1 MSFGENINQLI
12 ECSEN
17 PHLQIHPSWE
27 RVRLGDIADILNGAP
42 WKSQYFNSTDGVP
55 VIRIRDVTSGA
66 TNTRYNGPTNDGP
79 WVEPGDLLVGM
90 DGDFNVRRWKSHKGL
105 LNQRVCKI
113 SISKSLY
120 SSRFI
125 EYILPSYLAVIN
137 QATSSVT
144 VKHLSSR
151 TLNDLPIPL
160 PPLTEQRRIV
170 AKLDSLTTRIA
181 RARAELERV
190 PVLIARYKKI
200 LLKRAFTGE
209 LTNKWRLMNGISEI
223 EMTPLSDVCT
233 SITDGDHQAP
243 PRAKYGVPFI
253 TISAMN
259 DGKIDLSKATRFVP
273 SSYLDALKDSRK
285 AKTGDVLFSVT
296 GSIGIPA
303 LVKHECPFVFQRH
316 IAILKPDT
324 GRVSGLFLKLM
335 LQSPD
340 VQAQCAAVA
349 TGTAQLTVPLNRL
362 RNFLIPLPTIA
373 EQIEVIRL
381 VESTCKR
388 LERMHEDYVD
398 ADHLLSKLESS
409 LLAKAFRGELVPQDP
424 DDEPASVLLD
434 RIQAERAAAPKPKR
448 GRKQSTQDMPVPR
461 KRQTEKHG

>member
-1 MSFGENINQLI
+1 MLPQGWVE
-12 ECSEN
+12 
-17 PHLQIHPSWE
+17 
-27 RVRLGDIADILNGAP
+27 ADIGELCNLVNGKAFKP
-42 WKSQYFNSTDGVP
+42 SEWSKTGLP
-55 VIRIRDVTSGA
+55 IIRIQNLNNSQA
-66 TNTRYNGPTNDGP
+66 LYNYYDREIPDKFLVNR
-79 WVEPGDLLVGM
+79 GDLLFAWSGTPGTSFGAHLWM
-90 DGDFNVRRWKSHKGL
+90 GQKAI
-105 LNQRVCKI
+105 LNQHIFKI
-113 SISKSLY
+113 IFNELDIDKNYFKIAINSTLHELIGKAHGGVG
-120 SSRFI
+120 
-125 EYILPSYLAVIN
+125 LAH
-137 QATSSVT
+137 VT
-144 VKHLSSR
+144 KGKFETTKL
-151 TLNDLPIPL
+151 PL
-160 PPLTEQRRIV
+160 PPLAEQRRIV
-170 AKLDSLTTRIA
+170 AKLDSLTARIA

-200 LLKRAFTGE
+200 LLKKAFTGE

-340 VQAQCAAVA
+340 VQVQCAAVA

-362 RNFLIPLPTIA
+362 RNFLIPLPTVA

-388 LERMHEDYVD
+388 LERMQEDYVD

-424 DDEPASVLLD
+424 SDEPANVLLD
-434 RIQAERAAAPKPKR
+434 RIRAERAAAPKPKR
-448 GRKQSTQDMPVPR
+448 GRRQSTQDMSLPR

>member
-1 MSFGENINQLI
+1 MMLPKGWKSIALSELQTKTPSVDPRRYPTEMFDLFSVPSYTSDAP
-12 ECSEN
+12 EC
-17 PHLQIHPSWE
+17 
-27 RVRLGDIADILNGAP
+27 VTGDKIGSVKQEVQSNDILLCKIVPHIRRAWSVPQRTQRRQIASGEWIVFRSDYIN
-42 WKSQYFNSTDGVP
+42 SQYLRNFLISDGFHEQFMHTV
-55 VIRIRDVTSGA
+55 SG
-66 TNTRYNGPTNDGP
+66 
-79 WVEPGDLLVGM
+79 VGGSLM
-90 DGDFNVRRWKSHKGL
+90 RARPSEAV
-105 LNQRVCKI
+105 KI
-113 SISKSLY
+113 S
-120 SSRFI
+120 F
-125 EYILPSYLAVIN
+125 
-137 QATSSVT
+137 
-144 VKHLSSR
+144 
-151 TLNDLPIPL
+151 PL
-160 PPLTEQRRIV
+160 PPLAEQRRIV
-170 AKLDSLTTRIA
+170 AKLDSLTARIA

-190 PVLIARYKKI
+190 PVLIERYKKN
-200 LLKRAFTGE
+200 LLKRAFAGE
-209 LTNKWRLMNGISEI
+209 LTNKWRLMNGVSEI

-243 PRAKYGVPFI
+243 PRAKHGVPFI

-259 DGKIDLSKATRFVP
+259 NGEIDLSKATRFVP

-303 LVKHECPFVFQRH
+303 VVKHECPFVFQRH

-324 GRVSGLFLKLM
+324 KRVSGLFLKLM

-340 VQAQCAAVA
+340 VQVQCAAVA

-381 VESTCKR
+381 VESTFKR
-388 LERMHEDYVD
+388 LERMQEDYVD

-424 DDEPASVLLD
+424 NDEPASVLLD
-434 RIQAERAAAPKPKR
+434 RIRAERAADTKP
-448 GRKQSTQDMPVPR
+448 GRKR
-461 KRQTEKHG
+461 RA

>member
-1 MSFGENINQLI
+1 MLPKGWKSIALSELQTKTPSVDPRRYPTEMFDLFSVPSYTSDAP
-12 ECSEN
+12 EC
-17 PHLQIHPSWE
+17 
-27 RVRLGDIADILNGAP
+27 VTGDKIGSVKQEVQSNDILLCKIVPHIRRAWSVPQRTQRRQIASGEWIVFRSDYIN
-42 WKSQYFNSTDGVP
+42 SQYLRNFLISDGFHEQFMHTV
-55 VIRIRDVTSGA
+55 SG
-66 TNTRYNGPTNDGP
+66 
-79 WVEPGDLLVGM
+79 VGGSLM
-90 DGDFNVRRWKSHKGL
+90 RARPSEAV
-105 LNQRVCKI
+105 KI
-113 SISKSLY
+113 S
-120 SSRFI
+120 F
-125 EYILPSYLAVIN
+125 
-137 QATSSVT
+137 
-144 VKHLSSR
+144 
-151 TLNDLPIPL
+151 PL
-160 PPLTEQRRIV
+160 PPLAEQRRIV
-170 AKLDSLTTRIA
+170 AKLDSLTARIA

-190 PVLIARYKKI
+190 PVLIERYKKN
-200 LLKRAFTGE
+200 LLKRAFAGE
-209 LTNKWRLMNGISEI
+209 LTNKWRLMNGVSEI

-243 PRAKYGVPFI
+243 PRAKHGVPFI

-259 DGKIDLSKATRFVP
+259 NGEIDLSKATRFVP

-303 LVKHECPFVFQRH
+303 VVKHECPFVFQRH

-324 GRVSGLFLKLM
+324 KRVSGLFLKLM

-340 VQAQCAAVA
+340 VQVQCAAVA

-381 VESTCKR
+381 VESTFKR
-388 LERMHEDYVD
+388 LERMQEDYVD

-424 DDEPASVLLD
+424 NDEPASVLLD
-434 RIQAERAAAPKPKR
+434 RIRAERAADTKP
-448 GRKQSTQDMPVPR
+448 GRKR
-461 KRQTEKHG
+461 RA